1 MADIEIHHRDQLDW
15 LQKQMRDV
23 PGCSILIYDQTCAS
37 EKRRRRKKI
46 VDGKPG
52 FPDPARRVI
61 INEAVCEGC
70 GDCSVQSSCVSVEP
84 LQTDLG
90 RKRRINQSSC
100 NKDFS
105 CLKGFCPS
113 FVTVEGGQ
121 LRKGVSHSADGEKAA
136 VLPPALRELP
146 DPQRIEITASGN
158 RTYGILVTG
167 VGGTGVVTIGQ
178 LLGMA
183 AHLEGKGVSV
193 LDMAGLA
200 QKGGAVFSHVQI
212 AHRPDEL
219 FSTRIA
225 TGEAD
230 LVIGCDLVVSASN
243 DALAKM
249 RPAVTRAIINADV
262 APTSDFLRDPDWT
275 LPAEALKRNLIDATG
290 ETATEFVDATTLAAS
305 LMGDAIYSN
314 PMLLG
319 YAWQKG
325 FVPLERQ
332 ALERAIEL
340 NGVSVASNLE
350 AFLWGRRI
358 AHDREAVAE
367 FLDPKRLAKVV
378 ELRRP
383 YGQSDS
389 DPAGRID
396 RLIGRRVAHL
406 TAYQNAAWAS
416 RYSEWVQRVRRVE
429 GDRIGD
435 SGQWRLTEAVAE
447 GLSKLM
453 SYKDEYEVA
462 RLHSDSAFVAS
473 IRAQFEGDWSL
484 KFHLAPPVL
493 SRIDPNTGVPVKR
506 EFGSWML
513 SAMRL
518 LAKMKFA
525 RGKWF
530 DPFGRTLERRTER
543 ALIGE
548 YEVLIDEL
556 LARLAPANHELA
568 IELARLPE
576 QIRGF
581 GHVKESQ
588 LVKVRVQWEDG
599 LARWHGKPSRKRRE
613 PIPIRSIQA

>member
-1 MADIEIHHRDQLDW
+1 
-15 LQKQMRDV
+15 
-23 PGCSILIYDQTCAS
+23 
-37 EKRRRRKKI
+37 
-46 VDGKPG
+46 
-52 FPDPARRVI
+52 
-61 INEAVCEGC
+61 
-70 GDCSVQSSCVSVEP
+70 
-84 LQTDLG
+84 
-90 RKRRINQSSC
+90 
-100 NKDFS
+100 
-105 CLKGFCPS
+105 
-113 FVTVEGGQ
+113 
-121 LRKGVSHSADGEKAA
+121 
-136 VLPPALRELP
+136 LPPASFDELP
-146 DPQRIEITASGN
+146 EPQRLQITSSGN

-212 AHRPDEL
+212 ANRPDEL

-243 DALAKM
+243 DALSKM

-275 LPAEALKRNLIDATG
+275 LPADALKRNLIESTG
-290 ETATEFVDATTLAAS
+290 ETAIDFVDATTLAVR

-325 FVPLERQ
+325 SVPLERK

-340 NGVSVASNLE
+340 NGISVASNLE

-358 AHDREAVAE
+358 AHDRKAVAAY
-367 FLDPKRLAKVV
+367 LDPEPAAKVI

-383 YGQSDS
+383 NGQVDR
-389 DPAGRID
+389 DAGS
-396 RLIGRRVAHL
+396 RLDGLIERRMAHL
-406 TAYQNAAWAS
+406 SAYQNDAWAG
-416 RYSEWVQRVRRVE
+416 RYADWVRRVRRVE
-429 GDRIGD
+429 GDRVGA

-447 GLSKLM
+447 SLSKLM

-462 RLHSDSAFVAS
+462 RLHADPAFIAS
-473 IRAQFEGDWSL
+473 IRSQFEGEWTL
-484 KFHLAPPVL
+484 KFHLAPPIF
-493 SRIDPNTGVPVKR
+493 SRLDPKTGVPAKR
-506 EFGSWML
+506 QFGSWIL

-548 YEVLIDEL
+548 YEALIDEL
-556 LARLAPANHELA
+556 LASLSPANHELA

-581 GHVKESQ
+581 GHVKEAQ
-588 LVKVRVQWEDG
+588 LVKVRTQWEDG
-599 LARWHGKPSRKRRE
+599 LAQWQGKPSRKRRD
-613 PIPIRSIQA
+613 PIPIRSIPA